1 MQPQYSVENCIG
13 LIYEAAGNSRK
24 WQSFLEK
31 LKISLNATAAA
42 WSDYDFSS
50 HKGTIIHFAGHDP
63 AYVRKYTSQ
72 YAAENPFMD
81 TDKYYQQNQICR
93 GEEILSS
100 EQLIRTP
107 FYTEWMKP
115 QHLWY
120 RLCATVKR
128 EGSRVFFLEIFRSKT
143 QGNFTLA
150 EQRFIQKLMPHLEQ
164 AMKLNRYLWHMVV
177 IDEVIEQQ
185 SDAIF
190 IVDPKRRILFAN
202 HTAQQLLKESEEL
215 RYQSEQ
221 LRTVNSFLD
230 KRLQTLI
237 DKATT
242 ATEKSPKDLGGI
254 LMLPRHR
261 GQQPLLLVISPL
273 QRKLRKVIG
282 QEDHVALIF
291 AIVPEHVEEMHF
303 SMLVALFGLTPAE
316 ERLLRLILE
325 GYRLNQAA
333 DILNITHNT
342 ARSHMKSIYAKTCVE
357 RQVDLVRL
365 FYSWNK
371 TLIQYQDVAGA

>member
-1 MQPQYSVENCIG
+1 
-13 LIYEAAGNSRK
+13 
-24 WQSFLEK
+24 
-31 LKISLNATAAA
+31 
-42 WSDYDFSS
+42 
-50 HKGTIIHFAGHDP
+50 
-63 AYVRKYTSQ
+63 
-72 YAAENPFMD
+72 
-81 TDKYYQQNQICR
+81 
-93 GEEILSS
+93 
-100 EQLIRTP
+100 
-107 FYTEWMKP
+107 MKP

-150 EQRFIQKLMPHLEQ
+150 EQCFIQKLMPHLEQ

-190 IVDPKRRILFAN
+190 IVDPERRILFAN

-242 ATEKSPKDLGGI
+242 ATEKSAKDLGGI
-254 LMLPRHR
+254 LMLPRHQ

-333 DILNITHNT
+333 EILHITHNT

-371 TLIQYQDVAGA
+371 TLIQYQDVVGA